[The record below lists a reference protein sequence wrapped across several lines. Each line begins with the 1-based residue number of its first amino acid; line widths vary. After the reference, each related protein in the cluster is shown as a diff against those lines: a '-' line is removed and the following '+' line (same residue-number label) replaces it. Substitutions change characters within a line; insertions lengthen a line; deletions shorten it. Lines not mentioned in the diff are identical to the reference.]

1 MRVRTEGGL
10 SGTYNTPTVLGG
22 SGMWSMRDVERNV
35 RSNAWPSDF
44 GDGVDAN
51 FNTNMLLLHADGDN
65 ADTNNRII
73 DSSTDKIPFT
83 GTYSVYQAPSSTLA
97 TPSNAAFGLPGVFTL
112 EFFINF
118 QTALAAGSVLGVQA
132 SGGLVMYYDGT
143 RFTPNQ
149 FGTGNIFNS
158 TFTSINLNQWYH
170 IVLRRN
176 SSNLM
181 TMYVDG
187 VSVGSTTT
195 STTYSTGVFT
205 IGSAQFGGYI
215 SNLRITNTDVYGGAP
230 TIPTSTL
237 TAVSGT
243 QLLVCQSSTLVDVS
257 ANAFTLTSAGAPT
270 VSSGSYPI
278 ALTRTSNPAQGT
290 FSPYTVADGYWSTY
304 YDGGGYNSIAAN
316 ANFLIGTQ
324 NFTMEFWV
332 MPIALATSG
341 IVVSHQ
347 TGGMFQFNMNSTG
360 TIGVSVNN
368 NGGTT
373 TTYAT
378 MTSTTAL
385 TAGVWTHV
393 AIVRNGT
400 EVACYFNGV
409 KDATTLTLAVGT
421 NIGSYGGNK
430 AIYIGT
436 GADTNGKFTGYISN
450 LRYIV
455 GTAQYTTGFTPP
467 TTPLTAASG
476 TQILTCMHNRF
487 RDISSNS
494 WAVVSNAGG
503 KIRPESPF
511 APTSAYSPSA
521 EGGSLSFNGS
531 SDYARIAIAQGM
543 LGLET
548 GDFTI
553 ECWAY
558 FYSVA
563 TPLLV
568 FDLRTSGGGAS
579 QVKPT
584 VYFSASGSVS
594 YYVSGASRITTTGMV
609 AGQWYHIAVV
619 RSSGVT
625 RLYVNGVANATTYTD
640 TNNYGTSSQFTVG
653 TAGDSLGTA
662 GTFMNGHLADIRVT
676 KSAVYT
682 SAFTPPTSPLS
693 VINNTTMLLSCTNG
707 KIIDQTSS
715 MNISTFSGAKLSTNQ
730 EQFGASSIL
739 LNGTTDYISQVG
751 QLPGFGKGDF
761 TIECWIYL
769 NSTSGTQSLFDQ
781 RPAGTASNA
790 NYATLAYTSNSLNYY
805 TGAGLVITGG
815 ALNAGQWYHVALCRS
830 SGSTKLFVDGV
841 QKGSTYT
848 DSQTYVNGTNR
859 PIIGADGNNPATS
872 FFNGYIDEL
881 RVSRVARYTANF
893 TSPVIPFKNR

>member
-1 MRVRTEGGL
+1 
-10 SGTYNTPTVLGG
+10 
-22 SGMWSMRDVERNV
+22 
-35 RSNAWPSDF
+35 
-44 GDGVDAN
+44 
-51 FNTNMLLLHADGDN
+51 
-65 ADTNNRII
+65 
-73 DSSTDKIPFT
+73 
-83 GTYSVYQAPSSTLA
+83 
-97 TPSNAAFGLPGVFTL
+97 
-112 EFFINF
+112 
-118 QTALAAGSVLGVQA
+118 
-132 SGGLVMYYDGT
+132 
-143 RFTPNQ
+143 
-149 FGTGNIFNS
+149 
-158 TFTSINLNQWYH
+158 
-170 IVLRRN
+170 
-176 SSNLM
+176 
-181 TMYVDG
+181 
-187 VSVGSTTT
+187 
-195 STTYSTGVFT
+195 
-205 IGSAQFGGYI
+205 
-215 SNLRITNTDVYGGAP
+215 
-230 TIPTSTL
+230 
-237 TAVSGT
+237 
-243 QLLVCQSSTLVDVS
+243 
-257 ANAFTLTSAGAPT
+257 
-270 VSSGSYPI
+270 
-278 ALTRTSNPAQGT
+278 
-290 FSPYTVADGYWSTY
+290 
-304 YDGGGYNSIAAN
+304 
-316 ANFLIGTQ
+316 
-324 NFTMEFWV
+324 

-409 KDATTLTLAVGT
+409 KDATTLTLAGGT